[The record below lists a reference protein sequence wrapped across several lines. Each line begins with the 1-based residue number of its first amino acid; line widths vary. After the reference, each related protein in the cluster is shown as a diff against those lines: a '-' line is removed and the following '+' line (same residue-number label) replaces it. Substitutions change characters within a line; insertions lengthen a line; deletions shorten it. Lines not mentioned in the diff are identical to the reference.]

1 MSELITLS
9 IWSGYVGFFV
19 VLFVLKKQRKESAI
33 WQKDVLMV
41 TDSFEKEKTADGKDA
56 SWQVIKKM
64 AARYIVQS
72 LLKSRVSSCQSFIS

>member
-19 VLFVLKKQRKESAI
+19 VLFVLKNLRKEI
-33 WQKDVLMV
+33 TVWQKDVPMV
-41 TDSFEKEKTADGKDA
+41 TDSFEKEKTADGKGA
-56 SWQVIKKM
+56 LWQVIKKM

-72 LLKSRVSSCQSFIS
+72 LLKSRASSCPSFIS